1 MRKLL
6 VAPFEL
12 HNRMLQLIDREIENA
27 KQGLPARIIAKINS
41 LAEPKII
48 EALYRA
54 SQAGVKIE
62 LIVRG
67 ICCLRP
73 GVKGLSEN
81 ITVRS
86 IVDRFLEHS
95 RIYYFENACQPKV
108 FVGSADWL
116 PRNLFRR
123 IEVVFPIEDGVL
135 RERIINEILAV
146 TQADNVKARILS
158 SDGSYRL
165 APKRGKAR
173 RSQFEFVMLAANAG
187 NETET
192 HRTKSK
198 FPAVKVVER
207 PF

>member
-1 MRKLL
+1 
-6 VAPFEL
+6 
-12 HNRMLQLIDREIENA
+12 
-27 KQGLPARIIAKINS
+27 
-41 LAEPKII
+41 
-48 EALYRA
+48 
-54 SQAGVKIE
+54 
-62 LIVRG
+62 
-67 ICCLRP
+67 
-73 GVKGLSEN
+73 VKGLSEN

-123 IEVVFPIEDGVL
+123 IEVVFPVEDGVL

-146 TQADNVKARILS
+146 TQADNVKARLLS

-165 APKRGKAR
+165 APKRGKAH
-173 RSQFEFVMLAANAG
+173 RSQFEFVALAANAG

-192 HRTKSK
+192 SRAKSK